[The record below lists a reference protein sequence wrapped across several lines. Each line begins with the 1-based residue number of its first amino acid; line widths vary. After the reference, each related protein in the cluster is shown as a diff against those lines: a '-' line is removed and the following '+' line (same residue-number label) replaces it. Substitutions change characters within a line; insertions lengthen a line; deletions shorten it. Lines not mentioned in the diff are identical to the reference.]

1 MRQTITR
8 RLFAALFCL
17 IAAATQA
24 PVHVWAN
31 CTNGVKIPAFLAS
44 GIDPNLL
51 LIIDNSASMNDLA
64 YIGTQGTC
72 YDDGYSPS
80 QKYAGYFDD
89 SGWYAYSS
97 ASQSFSQISDAASQ
111 CSSYS
116 YKSEGQLCISVG
128 SGTVSTFIAKG
139 NLLNWAAA
147 SKLDIQKK
155 ILTGG
160 KYESNSL
167 IMESRGCLN
176 RRYVK
181 KVQVQNSSGSTFY
194 LTMGVRPPES
204 AEKSTAADDA
214 TRIEIYEITS
224 TGFDNSA
231 CQRVIDEL
239 QKESPNQGQIK
250 SDTELCM
257 SYNSKD
263 KKLADAMSSFNHS
276 LHDCW
281 YLSKQNVWP
290 PGGGSV
296 SRIKNDCEKV
306 YGNGVDP
313 GSIETENRAYVC
325 SGIHPEQ
332 GYVGRCWNEN
342 NWIGGDETGSCVDLA
357 LKDYCGVLEI
367 PEVVDP
373 SDQVGMTDEFWNIP
387 AVLIDSGVTAQLAQP
402 WLVMTAKIAVAATP
416 SGLIQEFADD
426 IRIGAMVFNNDGSAS
441 ECAQPDPY
449 ILYRCSDPANKD
461 GGRIVYDI
469 GQGTSHTQGL
479 VSAINEIKATSWTPL
494 AEALYNAIGYY
505 TQNGAL
511 QLNSQDFRLDCDPV
525 TGWCQS
531 NNILLI
537 TDGGSTADLNSSV
550 FSFASPKHP
559 DTDPSEGCGT
569 LSGSTLL
576 NDLTYYAKSG
586 SNIYPVEPWREVVD
600 GQATKTKQNI
610 TTHIVVSGELRTIG
624 LGDCSPDA
632 LLPSAAVNGGTTLY
646 SATNPAEL
654 EAKIRQAFA
663 AIRTGA
669 ASGSAASV
677 ISSSRGGEG
686 ALYQATFWPSLD
698 GLNNTKIS
706 WTGEVHALFVNDN
719 SDMLE
724 DTNQNGVMDSSD
736 ARVLIYYDKS
746 VRDSKACYGSLNSD
760 GSCNGTSKKIQDVQY
775 LWSASKW
782 LNTISDS
789 DILSNRSTYI
799 SSSNRRYIF
808 TWNDLNND
816 GVVDQGSE
824 ILPFVDPGSGT
835 TVDWASLVTN
845 TATRG
850 IVPLDFG
857 VMTNDEVNQIVR
869 WIRGLD
875 QTGMRSRQVAVD
887 ANNDGVYDS
896 SMTWRLG
903 DVIHSTPI
911 PVSRPSEAYH
921 TVYRDGTYAQFVNHY
936 KNRRHVIY
944 FGGNDGMVHAIN
956 GGFYDG
962 TNKRFCRSSNCATE
976 STAPELGAEL
986 WAYVPYNLTP
996 HLKCLTEPTY
1006 SHKYYVDLQPRI
1018 FDAQIFAND
1027 SSHPNGWG
1035 TIMVIGMGFGGA
1047 KVIPSD
1053 LDLNQDGTKDY
1064 ASDDRIFTSAYMVF
1078 DITNPE
1084 SPPTLLGEF
1093 TRKTTGSHV
1102 DLGFT
1107 TSVPALVPMK
1117 SGSNTEWYLI
1127 LGSGPDRI
1135 EGESTQT
1142 AKISVLPLKY
1152 LTAATKGPFQIPDAA
1167 PSAANSERGRYVLTA
1182 NSFVGDI
1189 VSVDFDLSAE
1199 FKSDAV
1205 YFGTVQ
1211 GSFSSGW
1218 SGKLYRLVT
1227 QKKELD
1233 VNNRYVRVAT
1243 APHEWSALTSTNPAV
1258 LIDANQPVSAAPA
1271 IGWDGKNYWVYFGT
1285 GRFLDEREKSD
1296 ASQQSFYGIKEPL
1309 DCNRNFAWTT
1319 VEKTGTHNGLPG
1331 DQGLLR
1337 VDEIQVHQAYTAVDA
1352 TLSCKNSSSC
1362 LPTDPDTGDPIA
1374 SFKGLINYIVG
1385 SGCSATDPTGTDG
1398 WTIQFAQPRER
1409 NLGQGVLLG
1418 GLLTFTTYQP
1428 YDDACLSEGLSNLY
1442 GVYYQTGTGWYKPV
1456 FGTNGVTTDG
1466 NTVSMLPL
1474 GHGLSKQPNL
1484 HVGKKDGSTVFL
1496 QSSTG
1501 AILEVQQPNL
1511 PLKNTKTGKVS
1522 WNQNLK

>member
-1 MRQTITR
+1 
-8 RLFAALFCL
+8 L
-17 IAAATQA
+17 
-24 PVHVWAN
+24 HVLAN

-64 YIGTQGTC
+64 YIGAQGTC
-72 YDDGYSPS
+72 YDDGYSAA

-89 SGWYAYSS
+89 AGWYAYSLS
-97 ASQSFSQISDAASQ
+97 GNTFSQITDADAASQ

-116 YKSEGQLCISVG
+116 FKSDGQLCLSVG
-128 SGTVSTFIAKG
+128 TNSVSKFVARG

-160 KYESNSL
+160 KYESNAL
-167 IMESRGCLN
+167 VMESRGCLG

-181 KVQVQNSSGSTFY
+181 KVPVRNSSGATFY
-194 LTMGVRPPES
+194 VTLGVRPPEG
-204 AEKSTAADDA
+204 AEKTADPTDDT
-214 TRIEIYEITS
+214 TRIEVYEITA

-239 QKESPNQGQIK
+239 QKAAPNQGQIK

-263 KKLADAMSSFNHS
+263 KKLADTMSSFNHS
-276 LHDCW
+276 MHDCW
-281 YLSKQNVWP
+281 WYSKHNEWP
-290 PGGGSV
+290 NGNGAV
-296 SRIKNDCEKV
+296 TTIENDCSKV
-306 YGNGVDP
+306 YGNISPDTP
-313 GSIETENRAYVC
+313 ASIVPENRAYVC
-325 SGIHPEQ
+325 SGNHNPSE
-332 GYVGRCWNEN
+332 GYVGRCWNGTT
-342 NWIGGDETGSCVDLA
+342 WTSDSCVDAA
-357 LKDYCGVLEI
+357 LKDYCQYLEI

-373 SDQVGMTDEFWNIP
+373 SDQIGITDDFWNIP

-402 WLVMTAKIAVAATP
+402 WLVIKARIAVGAAP
-416 SGLIQEFADD
+416 AGIIQEVADD
-426 IRIGAMVFNNDGSAS
+426 IRIGAMIFNDDGSRS

-449 ILYRCSDPANKD
+449 VLYKCSDPANKD
-461 GGRIVYDI
+461 GGKVIYDI
-469 GQGTSHTQGL
+469 GQGTPHIQGL
-479 VSAINEIKATSWTPL
+479 VAAINAIKATSWTPL
-494 AEALYNAIGYY
+494 AEALYNAVGYY
-505 TQNGAL
+505 TQNSSL
-511 QLNSQDFRLDCDPV
+511 KLNSGDWGSTDPV
-525 TGWCQS
+525 CAWCQS

-537 TDGGSTADLNSSV
+537 TDGGSTADLNSGV

-559 DTDPSEGCGT
+559 DTDPGDGCGQ

-586 SNIYPVEPWREVVD
+586 TEIYPSEPWREVVD

-610 TTHIVVSGELRTIG
+610 TTHIVVGGEMRTIG
-624 LGDCSPDA
+624 TGDCSPDA
-632 LLPSAAVNGGTTLY
+632 LLTSSATNGGTTLY

-663 AIRTGA
+663 AIRSGA

-686 ALYQATFWPSLD
+686 ALYQATFWPSVD
-698 GLNNTKIS
+698 GLSGTKIN
-706 WTGEVHALFVNDN
+706 WTGEVHALFVSDN
-719 SDMLE
+719 SEMME
-724 DTNQNGVMDSSD
+724 DTNQNGIMESSD
-736 ARVLIYYDKS
+736 ARVLIYYDRS
-746 VRDSKACYGSLNSD
+746 VRDSKACYGTLNPD
-760 GSCNGTSKKIQDVQY
+760 GSCSGTSKKIQDVKY
-775 LWSASKW
+775 LWSASGW
-782 LNTISDS
+782 LNAVSDA
-789 DILSNRSTYI
+789 DILSNRSPYL
-799 SSSNRRYIF
+799 SSTKKRYIF

-824 ILPFVDPGSGT
+824 LLPFVDPSSGA
-835 TVDWASLVTN
+835 TVDWASLVTSY
-845 TATRG
+845 ATRG
-850 IVPLDFG
+850 PVPLDFG
-857 VMTNDEVNQIVR
+857 VRTNDEVNQIVK
-869 WIRGLD
+869 WIRGQD

-896 SMTWRLG
+896 AKTWRLG

-921 TVYRDGTYAQFVNHY
+921 TVYRDSTYAQFVNHY

-944 FGGNDGMVHAIN
+944 FGANDGMVHAIN

-962 TNKRFCRSSNCATE
+962 TNKRFCRSSTCASE
-976 STAPELGAEL
+976 STQPELGAEL

-996 HLKCLTEPTY
+996 HLKCLTEPDY

-1018 FDAQIFAND
+1018 FDVQIFAND
-1027 SSHPNGWG
+1027 ATHPGGWG

-1047 KVIPSD
+1047 EVVPAD
-1053 LDLNQDGTKDY
+1053 LDLDQNGTRDY
-1064 ASDDRIFTSAYMVF
+1064 ATDERIFTSAYMIF

-1084 SPPTLLGEF
+1084 SAPALLGEF
-1093 TRKTTGSHV
+1093 TRKSTGSHV

-1107 TSVPALVPMK
+1107 TSVPAIVPMK

-1127 LGSGPDRI
+1127 VGSGPDRI
-1135 EGESTQT
+1135 EGESTQN
-1142 AKISVLPLKY
+1142 AVIGVLPLKH
-1152 LTAATKGPFQIPDAA
+1152 LTASTKGPFQIPNSA
-1167 PSAANSERGRYVLTA
+1167 PSAANDERGRYELTA

-1189 VSVDFDLSAE
+1189 VSVDFALDSE
-1199 FKSDAV
+1199 YKSDAV

-1211 GSFSSGW
+1211 GSFNSGW
-1218 SGKLYRLVT
+1218 GGKLYRLVT

-1233 VNNRYVRVAT
+1233 LNGHYVRVAT
-1243 APHEWSALTSTNPAV
+1243 TPHEWSALASTNPAV
-1258 LIDANQPVSAAPA
+1258 LIDANQPITAAAA
-1271 IGWDGKNYWVYFGT
+1271 IGIDERRNFWVYFGT

-1309 DCNRNFAWTT
+1309 DCDRNFTWST
-1319 VEKTGTHNGLPG
+1319 VEKTGIHNGVPG
-1331 DQGLLR
+1331 DQGLLQ
-1337 VDEIQVHQAYTAVDA
+1337 VDQIQVHQSYTAMDA
-1352 TLSCKNSSSC
+1352 SLSCKNGSSC
-1362 LPTDPDTGDPIA
+1362 LPNDSVTGTPV
-1374 SFKGLINYIVG
+1374 STFRGLVNYIVG
-1385 SGCSATDPTGTDG
+1385 SGCSAADPTGTDG
-1398 WTIQFAQPRER
+1398 WYMQFEQPRER

-1428 YDDACLSEGLSNLY
+1428 YDDVCLSEGLSNLY

-1456 FGTNGVTTDG
+1456 FGTSGVTTDG

-1501 AILEVQQPNL
+1501 AILEIQQPNL